1 MNKKNSLTDIDLQRL
16 AELVNTY
23 LKPSERFSINGK
35 GEISLAVKSWWARL
49 LKRNSEDHL
58 DFLEVVTV
66 IYKGIMDVKGAI
78 PFIATTCDGSI
89 DILVETNDRS
99 TVIAKLYTAHII
111 DEDPQI
117 KEAKI
122 VGQRITVESKQRML
136 LPHETIFRNENMG
149 MRNLKEDICAI
160 MNGRKKY

>member
-99 TVIAKLYTAHII
+99 TVIAR
-111 DEDPQI
+111 
-117 KEAKI
+117 
-122 VGQRITVESKQRML
+122 QRITVESKQRML